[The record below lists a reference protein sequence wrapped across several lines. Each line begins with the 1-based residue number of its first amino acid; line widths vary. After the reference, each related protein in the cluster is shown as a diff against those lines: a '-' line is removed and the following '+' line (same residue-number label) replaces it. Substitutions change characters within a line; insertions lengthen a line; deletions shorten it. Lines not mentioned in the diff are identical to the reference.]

1 MDNVYNRSL
10 FAAKA
15 RPARNKLSKMGG
27 IMSSSPELM
36 EAQRNSM
43 PSESSGVGAPMI
55 QTAPVPAPMPTAP
68 VPAPQSADQGFA
80 YGGQVGAQNQLG
92 QPTMAPYP
100 GYAGA
105 GALEMSPYEGS
116 IDAFY
121 NQPLHQYGQY
131 LEKEYGKPDFPQKR
145 NQFLQEVSQKEQQ
158 TFRNN
163 NNMFNPYPLGGPNI
177 GGNPMDFKIGQP
189 LEATMRPQPGG
200 NNSTA
205 ILPSGISDGFYGIG
219 PDLQMQNL
227 LQNTQRQG
235 QFAAGGLIQGPGF
248 DDGGPVDIT
257 ESARLIT
264 PTSIALGSAALFTG
278 LFNDFL
284 GRSGEE
290 FTNALGEKFSSKE
303 AAEAAA
309 LEKKDS
315 LDAAVA
321 TKNTDNIVNTVLD
334 QSGLPLNDESK
345 QDFAR
350 TVFGMENVNDIDEIN
365 RRIADVAIGSTI
377 GKGPDEFAQAVLL
390 GLGEYKKTATARAT
404 GVSGGS
410 SSAKS
415 RSAKN
420 AYQDAYNKILS
431 LDQIDVPKGKTKEQ
445 FAAESAESIVRRTYS
460 QAEIDAANIQ
470 MGAPPSNST
479 TSTTST
485 TDQVPTEPGD
495 RYKDRKTGKIMVV
508 GPDGTPKEE

>member
-55 QTAPVPAPMPTAP
+55 QTTPMAMAPMAMAPMAMAMPMAMPTPMQQQAPVPG
-68 VPAPQSADQGFA
+68 PQ
-80 YGGQVGAQNQLG
+80 
-92 QPTMAPYP
+92 
-100 GYAGA
+100 
-105 GALEMSPYEGS
+105 
-116 IDAFY
+116 
-121 NQPLHQYGQY
+121 
-131 LEKEYGKPDFPQKR
+131 
-145 NQFLQEVSQKEQQ
+145 
-158 TFRNN
+158 
-163 NNMFNPYPLGGPNI
+163 
-177 GGNPMDFKIGQP
+177 
-189 LEATMRPQPGG
+189 
-200 NNSTA
+200 
-205 ILPSGISDGFYGIG
+205 
-219 PDLQMQNL
+219 
-227 LQNTQRQG
+227 
-235 QFAAGGLIQGPGF
+235 AAGPITPMGF

-264 PTSIALGSAALFTG
+264 PTSVALGSVALFTG
-278 LFNDFL
+278 AFNDFL

-321 TKNTDNIVNTVLD
+321 TENTDNIVNTVLD
-334 QSGLPLNDESK
+334 QSGLPLTDESK

-390 GLGEYKKTATARAT
+390 GLGEYKKTATARAVAT
-404 GVSGGS
+404 ASGGTTGFTKDRT
-410 SSAKS
+410 AL
-415 RSAKN
+415 R
-420 AYQDAYNKILS
+420 AYQDMVDSLTRSLS
-431 LDQIDVPKGKTKEQ
+431 DTDLPAEYEGTITEYAAEQALKEVLKTYPTDQI
-445 FAAESAESIVRRTYS
+445 
-460 QAEIDAANIQ
+460 
-470 MGAPPSNST
+470 PPQLLNQGGGQPATSKPEPPAGGLETFLIEAQKVNPNS
-479 TSTTST
+479 S
-485 TDQVPTEPGD
+485 VEALTEFYTQKYG
-495 RYKDRKTGKIMVV
+495 G
-508 GPDGTPKEE
+508 